1 MTVKINLNEQRIV
14 EKVTNDDFGLNV
26 AREWKR
32 LIDAFTPR
40 NTGLLEENAELLPF
54 AIHYKSIYAHYMYNG
69 IVYVDPVT
77 KVSGFLTKDGQWKS
91 RYGITKIKSNRK
103 FNYRKINPFATDHWD
118 KKAAEAGKL
127 QILYR
132 IINTGLENGNF

>member
-1 MTVKINLNEQRIV
+1 MTVKINLNKQRIV
-14 EKVTNDDFGLNV
+14 EKVTNDNFGMNV
-26 AREWKR
+26 SREWKR

-40 NTGLLEENAELLPF
+40 NTGLLEENTELLPF

-103 FNYRKINPFATDHWD
+103 FNYRKIN
-118 KKAAEAGKL
+118 
-127 QILYR
+127 
-132 IINTGLENGNF
+132 